1 MSLDPS
7 PLSPRPT
14 PLLNPTDPVP
24 GRGSALI
31 GGLVAIVLAAV
42 VAFVSTHYGTQLLFF
57 PQGLNARARVAINQ
71 LPQIQGFS
79 DYWTR
84 SYDVNGFTGYK
95 NDSANQHIL
104 SDEAGTYH
112 MNLVVITITANVVT
126 QTGTDVIFDPHDSNF
141 ASDIDTYPDATYTHM
156 VQEARAAKLVPVFRL
171 DVRVVQDPQ
180 HNYLSTQI
188 GQQWTN
194 GLSFGDEQ
202 AWFNNYTRFAVHYA
216 QLAQTLNIPL
226 LIIGGDLAYIATDTP
241 GTGAT
246 TKPTAGLG
254 GDAGVKCYGRR
265 DCEWRHVINAVRS
278 ASFKPL
284 GSKHATAGGNYAG
297 KLTFAATTDT
307 ATDGS
312 KLSTP
317 EWSTITFWDAL
328 DLIGIDAFFP
338 LTSGA
343 QEPTVEDL
351 QGAWKGNIQADA
363 ASPAEIVNGKP
374 LNIVKTL
381 QDFSDQYGKRIL
393 FTGAGYESIAG
404 ATASPGSWTSSSPTE
419 DDLEQQNDMQ
429 ALIQTFTDETWW
441 LGVIW
446 TADYPVWPRS
456 TLSDT
461 TSGNNAG
468 LTEPS
473 YTTNTEWAGKGG
485 GKALS
490 QLYPVAPLPDTL
502 WESIS

>member
-31 GGLVAIVLAAV
+31 GGFVAIALAV
-42 VAFVSTHYGTQLLFF
+42 IVMFVSTRFGTQLLFF
-57 PQGLNARARVAINQ
+57 PQGLNARARAAINQ

-104 SDEAGTYH
+104 NDEATTYH
-112 MNLVVITITANVVT
+112 MNLVVITLTANVVT
-126 QTGTDVIFDPHDSNF
+126 QTGTDVIFDPRNE
-141 ASDIDTYPDATYTHM
+141 SDIDTYQDAVYSHL
-156 VQEARAAKLVPVFRL
+156 VQAARAAGLVPVFRL

-180 HNYLSTQI
+180 LNYLSTPI
-188 GQQWTN
+188 GQQWAN
-194 GLSFGDEQ
+194 SLSAGDEQ
-202 AWFNNYTRFAVHYA
+202 AWFNSYTRFAVHYA
-216 QLAQTLNIPL
+216 QLAQSLNIPL
-226 LIIGGDLAYIATDTP
+226 FIIGGDLAYIATDTP

-246 TKPTAGLG
+246 ARPHAGLG

-278 ASFKPL
+278 ASFTPL
-284 GSKHATAGGNYAG
+284 GGRRAITGGGYTG
-297 KLTFAATTDT
+297 KLTFAATVITST
-307 ATDGS
+307 NGAA
-312 KLSTP
+312 LPTP
-317 EWSTITFWDAL
+317 EWSTITFWDDL

-338 LTSGA
+338 LTIGA

-351 QGAWKGNIQADA
+351 QGAWNGNIALDA

-374 LNIVKTL
+374 LDIVKAL
-381 QDFSDQYGKRIL
+381 QDFSDKYGKRIL
-393 FTGAGYESIAG
+393 FTGAGYESLAG
-404 ATASPGSWTSSSPTE
+404 ATGAPGSWTTSNPIQ
-419 DDLEQQNDMQ
+419 DNQEQQNDMQ
-429 ALIQTFTDETWW
+429 ALIQTFDNETWW

-446 TADYPVWPRS
+446 SSDYPVWPRS
-456 TLSDT
+456 SLANTRSA
-461 TSGNNAG
+461 NNAG
-468 LTEPS
+468 LTEPN
-473 YTTNTEWAGKGG
+473 YQTNTEWAGKGG
-485 GKALS
+485 GTALS
-490 QLYPVAPLPDTL
+490 QMYHTVPLPATL
-502 WESIS
+502 WESL